1 MSAGPPAESAGTTAA
16 PQDPLAIVR
25 TRGYLAV
32 LVIAAL
38 LGVPISAAAFGFL
51 ALVSELQSLVYD
63 DLPKALGFGAT
74 PDWWAIP
81 LLVIAG
87 VLVALTIRHL
97 PGGGGH
103 KPAEGLKTGGAPSV
117 AALPG
122 VAIAALAS
130 LSLGVVLGPEAPL
143 IALGGGLAVGAVRL
157 LKRDAPPSAV
167 AVIGAAGSFAAIS
180 ELLGSPLVGAFLLME
195 ATGLG
200 GPMMGVVLVP
210 GLLSAGVGSLTFTGL
225 GSWTGLGTFSL
236 ALTHVPPADRPTLG
250 EFAWAILAGALAAL
264 LGEAIRRASLALQG
278 LVDRH
283 RLPLTVLMGVAIG
296 VIALLFA
303 VITGR
308 PATGVLFS
316 GQEALGSLLADS
328 ATNTGATLIVLLGCK
343 ALAYCASMSA
353 FRGGPI
359 FPALF
364 LGAAG
369 GLALSHLPGLGT
381 TAGFAI
387 GVGAMAVA
395 ILKLPMTSVL
405 LASLLLGAEGLDVM
419 PLVIVAVV
427 VAYVGTLRLARRP
440 AGPHGAGP
448 HGAGPHG
455 AGPHG
460 AGPQPATPAV

>member
-1 MSAGPPAESAGTTAA
+1 MPSGPPAESSDPAGPAAA
-16 PQDPLAIVR
+16 PPDPLTIVR
-25 TRGYLAV
+25 TRGYVAV
-32 LVIAAL
+32 LVISAL
-38 LGVPISAAAFGFL
+38 LGVPIAAAAFGFL
-51 ALVSELQSLVYD
+51 ALVSELQKLVYD
-63 DLPKALGFGAT
+63 DLPETLGFHGT

-81 LLVIAG
+81 LLAVAG
-87 VLVALTIRHL
+87 VLVALTIRYL

-103 KPAEGLKTGGAPSV
+103 KPAEGFKTGGTPSYT
-117 AALPG
+117 ALPG
-122 VAIAALAS
+122 VVLAAIAS
-130 LSLGVVLGPEAPL
+130 LTLGVVLGPEAPL
-143 IALGGGLAVGAVRL
+143 IALGGGLAAGAVRL

-210 GLLSAGVGSLTFTGL
+210 GLLSAGVGSLTLTGL
-225 GSWTGLGTFSL
+225 GTWTGLGTYSL
-236 ALTHVPPADRPTLG
+236 ALTHVPPAGRPTLG

-264 LGEAIRRASLALQG
+264 LGEAIRRTSLALQD
-278 LVDRH
+278 LVERH
-283 RLPLTVLMGVAIG
+283 RLPFTVLMGAATG
-296 VIALLFA
+296 VTALLYA
-303 VITGR
+303 VITDR

-316 GQEALGSLLADS
+316 GEEALGPLLADS
-328 ATNTGATLIVLLGCK
+328 ATYTAATLVALLVCK
-343 ALAYCASMSA
+343 ALAYCASLSA
-353 FRGGPI
+353 FRGGPV

-364 LGAAG
+364 VGAVG

-395 ILKLPMTSVL
+395 MLKLPMTSVL
-405 LASLLLGAEGLDVM
+405 LASLLLGTEGLDVM

-440 AGPHGAGP
+440 PGPHD
-448 HGAGPHG
+448 
-455 AGPHG
+455 
-460 AGPQPATPAV
+460 AGPQPATPAP